1 MKTQSEFNHYYV
13 NDALFILY
21 DEALDYCDKHKLSY
35 DLIETTKHYKTM
47 KTTSVTA
54 RSLVAMAERN
64 PMGFTIDT
72 NGLEVTSDYTR
83 YVVGLK
89 MTKESHNLEGAE
101 HCVEVMDFILEEELY
116 PRHNVGFGG
125 WLDTKT
131 NTYHFDVV
139 TFSVDLETALLL
151 AVRNEQLAIFD
162 LETMDEIR
170 LSDFGK

>member
-21 DEALDYCDKHKLSY
+21 DEALDYCDKHQLSY

-54 RSLVAMAERN
+54 SNLMLKAEQN
-64 PMGFTIDT
+64 PMGFTMDA
-72 NGLEVTSDYTR
+72 NGIEVTSDYTR

-101 HCVEVMDFILEEELY
+101 HCVEVMDFILDEELY
-116 PRHNVGFGG
+116 PRENVGFGG

-139 TFSVDLETALLL
+139 TFCVDLETALNL
-151 AVRNEQLAIFD
+151 AEVHEQLAIFD
-162 LETMDEIR
+162 LETMQEIR
-170 LSDFGK
+170 L